1 MQQELEET
9 KPTENSNTQRDLYV
23 SLQTTIIRFLGWLTI
38 VSLIKTTTQKMFP
51 EKSFLVTM
59 FSFIVKA
66 SLELLAVLQ
75 SLAHDCWGSLHTPL
89 GLYHT
94 KCNKRRQKVKKKKKA
109 TSKATSLLLV
119 WSSKIHTLCPSRR
132 SGAHLVHEKLSEL
145 DPFGS
150 Q

>member
-94 KCNKRRQKVKKKKKA
+94 KCNKRRQKVKKKKKQLA
-109 TSKATSLLLV
+109 KPPHFFQSGVLKSIPFALV
-119 WSSKIHTLCPSRR
+119 AEVGLIQFMR
-132 SGAHLVHEKLSEL
+132 S
-145 DPFGS
+145 
-150 Q
+150 